1 MFKFKRANNVGI
13 SVPTTLQVPATADEA
28 FVVGEALKI
37 SSGKVTKCTGTTK
50 PVYISAE
57 KKTAKAGDTLS
68 VMQVESTQEYVTTAT
83 TSATYTV
90 GAKYTIHTD
99 GLQITDTTTSGV
111 AEVVDVDGDNITVR
125 F

>member
-1 MFKFKRANNVGI
+1 MFKFKRANNTGI

-83 TSATYTV
+83 TAATYTV